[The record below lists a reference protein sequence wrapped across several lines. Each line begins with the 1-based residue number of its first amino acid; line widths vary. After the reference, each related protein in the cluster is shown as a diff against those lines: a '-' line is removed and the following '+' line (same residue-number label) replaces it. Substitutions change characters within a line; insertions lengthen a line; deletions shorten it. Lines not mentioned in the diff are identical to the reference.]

1 MALPGTNP
9 NKDFEALKQSAAQ
22 ARLPFERDAWLN
34 MAFYLGEQYTK
45 WDAASNSVQRIPRHA
60 KTPNAPR
67 PVVNKIMHYVQQE
80 LAQVLQ
86 DRPSPDVVPPTIDL
100 VDVMD
105 SNVAAAYCD
114 HVADPTEANFDRA
127 LNRAGLW
134 SVITGMGFMK
144 WVWDPNEKKHCIL
157 PCNWFDIF
165 LDPYATDFTK
175 NRYII
180 HSQFLDPEQVYEA
193 WGVTVKP
200 GAVQKADLARTQ
212 LIRGMG
218 SAPVLSGVTVNEL
231 WMKPCKKHP
240 RGLYVVWS
248 GTDVL
253 VAPQPLPYN
262 HQRLPFTAIGCIER
276 PDSQYFMSPVT
287 FLRPAQME
295 LNKVHAQEIL
305 AREKFA
311 NHKWLIPA
319 EAELEEEPNDE
330 PAQIL
335 RYSGALSGVKP
346 EIIQG
351 APPVSSGHAQM
362 IEEQMMHI
370 VGLHEVSQ
378 AQVPGRVEAAK
389 AIEMLK
395 DSDDSRQETMR
406 KTIETTVAEGF
417 FQVLENARQFE
428 SEEKMILTYGRDRM
442 PEVKHFRAGS
452 LKPGFRVRVTKKSG
466 LARSRAARQDQVQ
479 RMWDAKVITDPAV
492 FAELME
498 VPIGSVL
505 NYEMQD
511 ISLAR
516 NENLDLAK
524 DTAITPNSWDEHAI
538 HIREHNTYR
547 KTHEYVTLPDEAK
560 KKFDA
565 HVQMHEQ
572 MLDAALQKAAQR
584 AQLAAMAQAQPASP
598 APQSPDSAQGE
609 Q

>member
-22 ARLPFERDAWLN
+22 ARLPYERDAWLN
-34 MAFYLGEQYTK
+34 MAFYLNQQYTK
-45 WDAASNSVQRIPRHA
+45 WDDKTGSIQEIPRHG

-127 LNRAGLW
+127 LNRAALW

-157 PCNWFDIF
+157 PCNWFDVF
-165 LDPYATDFTK
+165 LDPYATDFAK

-212 LIRGMG
+212 LTRGMG

-231 WMKPCKKHP
+231 WMKPCRKHP

-287 FLRPAQME
+287 YLRPMQME
-295 LNKVHAQEIL
+295 LNKVHAQEIIG
-305 AREKFA
+305 REKFA
-311 NHKWLIPA
+311 NHKWGIPT
-319 EAELEEEPNDE
+319 ELEMEEEPNDE
-330 PAQIL
+330 PGQIL
-335 RYSGALSGVKP
+335 RYSGTLGLKP

-428 SEEKMILTYGRDRM
+428 TEEKMILTYGRDRM

-584 AQLAAMAQAQPASP
+584 AQLAAMAQAQPAGP

>member
-1 MALPGTNP
+1 VGRKRRTPIQ
-9 NKDFEALKQSAAQ
+9 E
-22 ARLPFERDAWLN
+22 
-34 MAFYLGEQYTK
+34 
-45 WDAASNSVQRIPRHA
+45 IPRHA

-212 LIRGMG
+212 LTRGMG

-231 WMKPCKKHP
+231 WMKPCRKHP

-287 FLRPAQME
+287 YLRPCPDGAQ
-295 LNKVHAQEIL
+295 QGPRPGDPR
-305 AREKFA
+305 AREVR
-311 NHKWLIPA
+311 
-319 EAELEEEPNDE
+319 EP
-330 PAQIL
+330 
-335 RYSGALSGVKP
+335 
-346 EIIQG
+346 
-351 APPVSSGHAQM
+351 
-362 IEEQMMHI
+362 
-370 VGLHEVSQ
+370 
-378 AQVPGRVEAAK
+378 QVADPGR
-389 AIEMLK
+389 
-395 DSDDSRQETMR
+395 
-406 KTIETTVAEGF
+406 G
-417 FQVLENARQFE
+417 
-428 SEEKMILTYGRDRM
+428 
-442 PEVKHFRAGS
+442 RAGGGTQRRAGADPA
-452 LKPGFRVRVTKKSG
+452 LLGRAVGRQAGDHPGRAAGQLRPRADDRGADDAHRRPARG
-466 LARSRAARQDQVQ
+466 LAGAGAGPRR
-479 RMWDAKVITDPAV
+479 
-492 FAELME
+492 
-498 VPIGSVL
+498 G
-505 NYEMQD
+505 
-511 ISLAR
+511 
-516 NENLDLAK
+516 
-524 DTAITPNSWDEHAI
+524 
-538 HIREHNTYR
+538 REGDR
-547 KTHEYVTLPDEAK
+547 D
-560 KKFDA
+560 
-565 HVQMHEQ
+565 
-572 MLDAALQKAAQR
+572 
-584 AQLAAMAQAQPASP
+584 
-598 APQSPDSAQGE
+598 AQGLRRLAPGDDAQDDRDDGRRGLLPGAGE
-609 Q
+609 RAPVRERGEDDPHLRARPDARGQALPRRRA